1 MSRRV
6 VRRLTLGLSI
16 APLLAS
22 CPAHA
27 LFWDRGPEPQPPPIH
42 VYDYTRPPVWTPN
55 GWAHVPVEVHFPR
68 TSPTVIVPPQNM
80 VPPPPRQRRIKATKP
95 DAVPRYSP
103 GYGPVGPGRGYEAVD
118 PRFDYAPMPLPKLPP
133 RKSPPK

>member
-6 VRRLTLGLSI
+6 LRGLTLGLSI

-22 CPAHA
+22 PPAQA
-27 LFWDRGPEPQPPPIH
+27 WFWDRGPEPQPPPIH

-80 VPPPPRQRRIKATKP
+80 VPPPPPKRRIKATKP
-95 DAVPRYSP
+95 DAVPRY
-103 GYGPVGPGRGYEAVD
+103 GPDSGPGPGPGFAPPAD

-133 RKSPPK
+133 RKQPPR